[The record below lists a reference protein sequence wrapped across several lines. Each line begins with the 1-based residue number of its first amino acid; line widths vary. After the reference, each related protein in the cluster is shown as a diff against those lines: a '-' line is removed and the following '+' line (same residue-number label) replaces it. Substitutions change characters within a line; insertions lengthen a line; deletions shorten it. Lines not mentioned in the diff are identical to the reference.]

1 MSQAHEGA
9 DPMPIEESIL
19 IKRAQNGDVDS
30 FEALIRD
37 YQPRLFRLILAVSG
51 NAEDAEDALQ
61 ETLLRVYNALPSFRG
76 DASFSTWL
84 YRITLNSTRNWIRT
98 QTRASAERVARRLVQ
113 VGVDEPIAVQ
123 DKLIEREKCELVRC
137 AIAKLPEHYRQVIL
151 LRYYQDMS
159 YDDISHVLR
168 IPVGTV
174 RSRIAQGKQ
183 LLLRELDTLGYS
195 PGSE

>member
-1 MSQAHEGA
+1 
-9 DPMPIEESIL
+9 MPIEESIL